1 MNLRE
6 YNLVKDKSYNDYF
19 HYLGEK
25 YGYPTY
31 NYPTMGGSGQFFDVA
46 LEELKKKKS
55 KDGLFV
61 HHLYECYYPEF
72 LLAVDSTAKKYP
84 IEFQYPTGQCYC
96 TLLEH
101 MLLHILIGE
110 AVLSQKGEKKL
121 FNEVCANDI
130 IYNLIPTINDAFNG
144 RYDDPTNPNY
154 MLMMTTSKY
163 KKTYIELLKRFKE
176 VDSHFN
182 KRKSN
187 WFISTAYKKEYK
199 DEEWD
204 ISTKVDFFIEIGT
217 AIGEEVKVKK
227 IK

>member
-1 MNLRE
+1 MNYKE
-6 YNLVKDKSYNDYF
+6 YTSVKDKSYNDYF

-25 YGYPTY
+25 YGYPSY
-31 NYPTMGGSGQFFDVA
+31 NYPTMGGSGQNFDAA
-46 LEELKKKKS
+46 LEELKSKKS

-101 MLLHILIGE
+101 MYLHILIGE
-110 AVLSQKGEKKL
+110 AVLSSKGEKKL

-130 IYNLIPTINDAFNG
+130 IYNLIPTINDAFTG
-144 RYDDPTNPNY
+144 RYNDVDNPNY
-154 MLMMTTSKY
+154 MLMMTTYKY
-163 KKTYIELLKRFKE
+163 KRTYIELLKRFIE
-176 VDSHFN
+176 VDKHYN
-182 KRKSN
+182 KRRAN
-187 WFISTAYKKEYK
+187 WFVSTAYRKEYK
-199 DEEWD
+199 DEDWD
-204 ISTKVDFFIEIGT
+204 IRNGIDFYKDIAQSIGQEIN
-217 AIGEEVKVKK
+217 IKK